1 MGIKQKGCYNNLT
14 EQIDMIETKI
24 GEIRN
29 SLADLKKTFLETSS
43 EEKLEELEICQD
55 ELDAD
60 AAAMEAVRDICLE
73 SLLEIDSKG
82 EA

>member
-60 AAAMEAVRDICLE
+60 AAAMEALRDIT
-73 SLLEIDSKG
+73 
-82 EA
+82 

>member
-14 EQIDMIETKI
+14 EQIDMIEIKI

-29 SLADLKKTFLETSS
+29 SLADLKKTFLEKS
-43 EEKLEELEICQD
+43 EEDTQELEICQD
-55 ELDAD
+55 EIDAD
-60 AAAMEAVRDICLE
+60 AAALEAVRDICLE
-73 SLLEIDSKG
+73 SLLESDSKG

>member
-29 SLADLKKTFLETSS
+29 SLADLKKTFLETNI
-43 EEKLEELEICQD
+43 EETPEEICQD
-55 ELDAD
+55 EIDAD
-60 AAAMEAVRDICLE
+60 AAAMEAVREICLE
-73 SLLEIDSKG
+73 SLLDIDSKG

>member
-29 SLADLKKTFLETSS
+29 SLADLKKTFLETNI
-43 EEKLEELEICQD
+43 EETAEEICQD
-55 ELDAD
+55 EIDAD
-60 AAAMEAVRDICLE
+60 AAAMEAVREICLE
-73 SLLEIDSKG
+73 SLLDIDSKG